1 MESYFVFLHQK
12 YILEFPEY
20 YNIDIKVF
28 QEYNIVSGPGLRF
41 DGYGKV
47 GYENKGH
54 YDSLLT
60 KIIASSEFG
69 INDAVKKLIFAL
81 EKSVVKG
88 IATNKNLLISILRN
102 EDFFEANFDTS
113 TLDKKLNK
121 YLLSIKNGNKSDS
134 VLKNIQSQKFPQKAE
149 PIKSNDNQ

>member
-1 MESYFVFLHQK
+1 MQLGNRASIQARLNME
-12 YILEFPEY
+12 EY
-20 YNIDIKVF
+20 DANKTLLPGLGII

-69 INDAVKKLIFAL
+69 LKDAVKKLIFAL

-121 YLLSIKNGNKSDS
+121 YLLSIKRGNKC
-134 VLKNIQSQKFPQKAE
+134 QF
-149 PIKSNDNQ
+149 